1 MAKKESKTKKAAYEQ
16 YKAMKKKEQ
25 QEKEREAKKSLNYNP
40 LAGGPLSKD
49 PLADV
54 KKKR

>member
-54 KKKR
+54 KNKR